1 MKLVIEHRSV
11 GPAQRP
17 ELFGLTADTKGKGS
31 GKAKL

>member
-1 MKLVIEHRSV
+1 MTLVIEHRSV

-17 ELFGLTADTKGKGS
+17 ELFGAVPPSGS